1 MKSASETNPRVIVV
15 DGDMDALAIKQ
26 LRSEFENVL
35 ENDDHDV
42 SVDMT
47 HVEFI
52 DSSGIGALVFLF
64 KRLTAVGRALDI
76 RGVHGQPRDLFSL
89 LRIGK
94 TIPVQVTEGNEAVEG
109 AMHAAEA
116 R

>member
-1 MKSASETNPRVIVV
+1 MKSAPDTNPTVIVV

-26 LRSEFENVL
+26 LRSEFENVA
-35 ENDDHDV
+35 ENDDRDV
-42 SVDMT
+42 SVDMSQ
-47 HVEFI
+47 VEFI

-64 KRLTAVGRALDI
+64 KRLTAAGRALDI

-94 TIPVQVTEGNEAVEG
+94 TIPVQVTGDGEGMEG
-109 AMHAAEA
+109 AVHAVQA

>member
-1 MKSASETNPRVIVV
+1 MKPASDTNPRVISV

-26 LRSEFENVL
+26 LRSEFENVV
-35 ENDDHDV
+35 ENDDRDV
-42 SVDMT
+42 CVDMT
-47 HVEFI
+47 RVEFI

-64 KRLTAVGRALDI
+64 KRLTAVGRGLDI

-94 TIPVQVTEGNEAVEG
+94 AIPVQVTDGDEDMEGSAHAVEAG
-109 AMHAAEA
+109 
-116 R
+116 